1 MSAGG
6 VRGFIRAALA
16 FLALV
21 TLLVATLAAR
31 PAQAAAASAEAAPGP
46 AQHQVTLT
54 LFWGEGC
61 RTCEAERQFLSE
73 QRHDHPGLR
82 VEQFEVWRHD
92 DNRARLEQ
100 AARRY
105 GLGSAAV
112 PMTIVDGRVWVGF
125 TGPIRDDMA
134 KTIEAALRG
143 EPVTKGVYGR
153 AGEGTCT
160 TGDFCPAPGSSGAAV
175 DVPLVGRVNLG
186 GQSLLVA
193 TLVIGFV
200 DGINP
205 CSLWAIS
212 ILLAIVIRTGSR
224 RRVLATGSTFL
235 LITAGMYAAYMAGMY
250 SALSVVGYL
259 NAIRIVIGVT
269 AAVFGVLAV
278 KDYFFF
284 KRGVSLTIP
293 EGSKPGLYQRMRGVA
308 ASKSLLAALGAT
320 GALAVAVSLLET
332 PCTAGF
338 PLLWTS
344 MLASHKV
351 GLLASALLFVV
362 YMIPF
367 LLDEMIVFVAA
378 VTTMR
383 AAKLQEKHGRLLKL
397 VAGTVMLA
405 LAVTMIFLPGVME
418 DLLGA
423 SAVFAVAIA
432 VAAAVHGVTSGLARH
447 AARPVMPK

>member
-6 VRGFIRAALA
+6 IRGFIGAAPALLA
-16 FLALV
+16 PV
-21 TLLVATLAAR
+21 TLLVVTLLAA
-31 PAQAAAASAEAAPGP
+31 PAQAVAARAEAPPAP
-46 AQHQVTLT
+46 AQDRATLT

-73 QRHDHPGLR
+73 QVREHPGLR
-82 VEQFEVWRHD
+82 VEQFEVWRHS

-105 GLGSAAV
+105 GVGSAAV
-112 PMTIVDGRVWVGF
+112 PMTIVDGRVWIGF
-125 TGPIRDDMA
+125 TGPIRDDMTR
-134 KTIEAALRG
+134 TIEAALRG
-143 EPVTKGVYGR
+143 EPVAKGVYGR

-160 TGDFCPAPGSSGAAV
+160 TGDFCPAPGSSGVAV

-186 GQSLLVA
+186 DQSLLVA

-212 ILLAIVIRTGSR
+212 ILLAIVIHVGSR
-224 RRVLATGSTFL
+224 RRVVAVGSTFL
-235 LITAGMYAAYMAGMY
+235 LVTAGMYAAYMAGIY

-259 NAIRIVIGVT
+259 DAIKIAVS
-269 AAVFGVLAV
+269 AAAAIFGVLAV

-293 EGSKPGLYQRMRGVA
+293 EGSKPGLYRRMRGVA
-308 ASKSLLAALGAT
+308 ASKNLLAALGA
-320 GALAVAVSLLET
+320 ASLLAVAVSLLET

-338 PLLWTS
+338 PLLWTGL
-344 MLASHKV
+344 LASHKV
-351 GLLASALLFVV
+351 GLLGSALLFVV
-362 YMIPF
+362 YMVPF
-367 LLDEMIVFVAA
+367 LLDEMTVFVVT

-405 LAVTMIFLPGVME
+405 LAVTMVFLPGAME
-418 DLLGA
+418 NLVGA
-423 SAVFAVAIA
+423 TAVFAAA
-432 VAAAVHGVTSGLARH
+432 VAAAVAVHGVTTHWARLTR
-447 AARPVMPK
+447 RPVLPK